1 MRRIHVIGAGVAG
14 LACAVEL
21 VRRGVV
27 PVVHEATLHGG
38 GRCRSFHDA
47 TLDRRIDNGNHLL
60 LSGNWA
66 VRGYLD
72 TVGAAD
78 GFHASPSAAFPFVDL
93 VTDERWTLRP
103 NAGRLPWWLLV
114 PSRRVPGS
122 RITDYLAAYRLKKA
136 GGVAVA
142 RVFRPGTV
150 AWRRFWEPLALGVLN
165 TAADEADA
173 GLLWPVMAETFLA
186 GEAAC
191 RPLIARHGLSEAL
204 IDPGIAWLRDKGAD
218 LRLGRRLKAIECR
231 DGRAA
236 ALEFDDARVA
246 LAGDDA
252 VVLAVPPGVASQLL
266 PGLRVPTEC
275 RTIVNGHFR
284 LARPLTPPAQPQ
296 LVGVV
301 GGVAQWLFL
310 RGDVVSVTVSAA
322 DALARHTGEAI
333 AAMLWD
339 DVRRCLRLGD
349 LPLPPWRIIKEKRA
363 TIAQTPQQV
372 ALRPLP
378 RIGLAN
384 LFLAGDWIDTGLP
397 ATIEGAMRSGRHAA
411 DLAWGTRS

>member
-72 TVGAAD
+72 AVGAAD

-218 LRLGRRLKAIECR
+218 LRLGRRLKAIECQ

-236 ALEFDDARVA
+236 ALEFDDARVT

-322 DALARHTGEAI
+322 DALARHAGEAI

-349 LPLPPWRIIKEKRA
+349 LQLPPWRIIKEKRA